1 MLNYMSDKKTHL
13 VIWQVQIGYS
23 SREMHKST
31 LYLLP
36 LHEIWQ
42 SVLSCTSQ

>member
-1 MLNYMSDKKTHL
+1 MLNYMSDKNPFRDLAGTNRL
-13 VIWQVQIGYS
+13 LP
-23 SREMHKST
+23 REMHKST